1 MNPLG
6 PLSPGD
12 RVALISASGPPTQ
25 DSYTR
30 GLALIE
36 SWGLRPVV
44 GEHLHSPHPRAS
56 YLAGPDQGRAEDLQK
71 SWQDPEIAGIFMVR
85 GGYGAVRVLDLLDVP
100 ALKAAAPKPLYGS
113 SDVTA
118 IHEFWEHQL
127 GIPSWFTPM
136 VATADLL
143 DDPAAVESL
152 RQAVFV
158 PATGRVFSSP
168 RAESLLPGTARGTL
182 TGGNLSL
189 LCMTMGA
196 HGQQKPSNQ
205 GKIALLEDVTEESY
219 KIDGYLQN
227 LLRAGWFDDI
237 SGIALGSWK
246 NCSELSD
253 IKALCQE
260 LLGPLGVPIIW
271 ELGFGHGLAAQS
283 IPLGVPA
290 ELIADDNPRL
300 VLC

>member
-1 MNPLG
+1 MIPLG
-6 PLSPGD
+6 PLAPGD
-12 RVALISASGPPTQ
+12 QVALISVSGPPTQ
-25 DSYTR
+25 ASYAR

-36 SWGLRPVV
+36 SWGLKAVV

-71 SWQDPEIAGIFMVR
+71 AWQDPDIAGIFMVR
-85 GGYGAVRVLDLLDVP
+85 GGYGAVRILDLLDVP
-100 ALKAAAPKPLYGS
+100 ALKTATPKPLFGS

-127 GIPSWFTPM
+127 GIPTWFTPM
-136 VATADLL
+136 VATTDLL
-143 DDPAAVESL
+143 DDPLAIASL
-152 RQAVFV
+152 HQAVFS
-158 PATGRVFSSP
+158 PAAGRSFNSLQ
-168 RAESLLPGTARGTL
+168 AESLVTGQAHGTL

-196 HGQQKPSNQ
+196 QGQPKPSNQ

-227 LLRAGWFDDI
+227 LLRAGWFEGI

-246 NCSELSD
+246 NCSELAE

-260 LLGPLGVPIIW
+260 LLGPLHVPIVW
-271 ELGFGHGLAAQS
+271 ELGFGHGPAAQS

-300 VLC
+300 VLS